1 MTTRPV
7 RRNVTR
13 SIALGL
19 AGLAAAFGLATAALA
34 SASAATVDSA
44 VAVTTQQT
52 AAPRVNGSQTFMV
65 MNRTNR
71 TLFVALSNGSRKLTH
86 SVPANGY
93 WMPVDDFIGYTV
105 VTAQDG
111 GFVFAGSIMSDGSAW
126 SSARVDYAGLANST
140 LDNHGML
147 VLAD

>member
-1 MTTRPV
+1 MSTRSV
-7 RRNVTR
+7 RHSVTR

-19 AGLAAAFGLATAALA
+19 AGLTAAVGLSTAALA
-34 SASAATVDSA
+34 SASAAPVDSA
-44 VAVTTQQT
+44 VGVTTQQAT
-52 AAPRVNGSQTFMV
+52 APRINVSQTFMV
-65 MNRTNR
+65 MSRTNR

-86 SVPANGY
+86 SVPPNGY
-93 WMPVDDFIGYTV
+93 WMPVDDFTGYTV

>member
-1 MTTRPV
+1 MPIRFA
-7 RRNVTR
+7 RRNPTR
-13 SIALGL
+13 TFALAL
-19 AGLAAAFGLATAALA
+19 AGIAAAVGLSAAGLA
-34 SASAATVDSA
+34 SASATPVSNASTV
-44 VAVTTQQT
+44 VAQSSS
-52 AAPRVNGSQTFMV
+52 SQTFMV

-86 SVPANGY
+86 SVPADGY
-93 WMPVDDFIGYTV
+93 WMPVDDFTGYTV

-111 GFVFAGSIMSDGSAW
+111 GFVFAGSIMSDGADW